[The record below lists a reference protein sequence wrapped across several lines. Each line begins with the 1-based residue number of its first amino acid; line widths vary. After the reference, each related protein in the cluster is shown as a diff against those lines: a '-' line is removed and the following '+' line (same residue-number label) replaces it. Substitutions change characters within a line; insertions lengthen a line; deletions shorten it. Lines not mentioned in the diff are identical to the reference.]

1 MIDATEFSMPNMDI
15 SLGFYQIA
23 KNNYYPGWHQQ
34 VSIGEFL
41 SNKEKHD
48 GLSDTNK
55 RIIEVGCKG
64 NMLTEYAETEAQN
77 FGAMLKMKEY
87 GVTNR
92 RWTDDQLAVF
102 EKAWNEVVAEESA
115 KDATFKEFADS
126 YFAFRK
132 QYKIWGEAQSI
143 KATYLN

>member
-1 MIDATEFSMPNMDI
+1 MDI

-48 GLSDTNK
+48 KLSKANRT
-55 RIIEVGCKG
+55 IIEVGCKA
-64 NMLTEYAETEAQN
+64 NMLTEYAETEALN
-77 FGAMLKMKEY
+77 FGAMQKMKSEY
-87 GVTNR
+87 GVTNH

-126 YFAFRK
+126 YYAFRK
-132 QYKIWGEAQSI
+132 GYKIWGEAQALKS
-143 KATYLN
+143 TYLD